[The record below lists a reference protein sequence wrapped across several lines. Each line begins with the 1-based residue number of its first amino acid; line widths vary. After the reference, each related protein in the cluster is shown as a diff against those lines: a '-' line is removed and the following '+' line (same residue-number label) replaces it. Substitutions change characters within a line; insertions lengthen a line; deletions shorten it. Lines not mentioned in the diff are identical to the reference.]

1 MDSSTHC
8 RAFGNEKLVKL
19 LLEKGNSPAY
29 VRNKEGHSTLHIA
42 AKEGNVEVMK
52 ELITACPDIYEMLD
66 NRGRT
71 ALHLA
76 AESGEEAVVEFFLK
90 RPSEKRA
97 FAFLPKIAKFFK
109 GWIIVEFFKR
119 KAKYFKYV
127 KEKVDSSW
135 IIVEFFKRK
144 ANCFKYVKE
153 KVDSTHN
160 GTKSNERGEE
170 NAKFIQELY
179 KGLINEQD
187 EEGNTPMH
195 LAAIEGHYNLA
206 FQLKDGAS
214 QHRFIDLNA
223 RNKEG
228 FATMDNLLLKM
239 KLKSW
244 ITVCPF
250 CPYLLNTVLLHN
262 L

>member
-1 MDSSTHC
+1 MKVVKEKWPCTIEEKDDFGWTPLHI
-8 RAFGNEKLVKL
+8 AAHLGNEKLVKL

-119 KAKYFKYV
+119 KA
-127 KEKVDSSW
+127 
-135 IIVEFFKRK
+135 
-144 ANCFKYVKE
+144 NCFKYVKE
-153 KVDSTHN
+153 KVDSTDN
-160 GTKSNERGEE
+160 GAESNEPGEE

-206 FQLKDGAS
+206 FQLEDGAS
-214 QHRFIDLNA
+214 QHIFIDLNA

-228 FATMDNLLLKM
+228 FTTMDNLLLKM

-250 CPYLLNTVLLHN
+250 CPDLLNTVLLHN